1 MVNRGLLYREWKQ
14 NQVVILLS
22 IVFLVFANPLMVY
35 HGYTSSQACLAH
47 YDPHYCSF
55 ILNYHINS
63 NIQRNWVIGIIL
75 AVFLMGLERS
85 KGSMDF
91 LLSLPYTRRQI
102 FQTKFWLGAV
112 VIVFSQLIGFLLAW
126 LLILILKPEQVNY
139 FGHESIGVIITSFM
153 FYSLVMAA
161 GTLAGNAFAQ
171 LLTAFATSI
180 LPFLIIDLPF
190 YNLKIISGVEA
201 WKLIFNIEQYQFEN
215 KLMEFAPLMYME
227 SGTWVME
234 SKYLLLIPAVMSILF
249 YLIASISFTK
259 HHNERNGHFFLWRT
273 LDRPIQILVIVL
285 GILGFGLIGHS
296 VGKSIVGYIIGMIIG
311 GTVGFL
317 ISYFSIY
324 KKVRH

>member
-1 MVNRGLLYREWKQ
+1 MVDRGLLYREWKQ
-14 NQVVILLS
+14 NQVVIVLS

-47 YDPHYCSF
+47 SDPQYCSF
-55 ILNYHINS
+55 ILNYHISS
-63 NIQRNWVIGIIL
+63 NIQINWVVGIIL

-112 VIVFSQLIGFLLAW
+112 IIVLSQLIGFILAW

-139 FGHESIGVIITSFM
+139 FEHGSIGMIITSFM

-171 LLTAFATSI
+171 LLTAFATAI
-180 LPFLIIDLPF
+180 LPYLIITLPI
-190 YNLKIISGVEA
+190 YHIGILSGLQA
-201 WKLIFNIEQYQFEN
+201 WNFFSYEFDH
-215 KLMEFAPLMYME
+215 KLMDFTPIFYVD
-227 SGTWVME
+227 SSWVEE

-273 LDRPIQILVIVL
+273 LDRPIHILVIVL
-285 GILGFGLIGHS
+285 GILSFGLVGYS
-296 VGKSIVGYIIGMIIG
+296 TGKSIVGYIIGMIIG
-311 GTVGFL
+311 GIVGFL